1 VTIETREKRG
11 RGRVVARAVT
21 VTALAV
27 AAVLAATPAHA
38 ATPHFVLNPSF
49 IAYTDSATPQTTSFY
64 PTGDLPVGTRVI
76 DGVNHTTRVYFGF
89 DIGGIQR
96 ARLQLGSLVL
106 IEDVVNDCG
115 KPRALV
121 ARPVAGFT
129 ADNSWANPPEAT
141 GDSAAAVPDT
151 AGCASR
157 ITFNLTKA
165 LDLALL
171 HHESRLWIEVRVPD
185 SKERDPG
192 YGRLLYQNDFTFEV
206 TLTNTPP
213 TTPTT
218 LTYSD
223 GTPCSAG
230 TYYTGRD
237 FSVNADQTDPD
248 RNPSDLL
255 TTEVEYWP
263 LSDPSHV
270 TSVPTSQGSGP
281 DGTFG
286 NAYIRVGELAEGAYA
301 WHARTYDTRAY
312 SAWSVAC
319 PFTIDKTAPNTPTVS
334 SAEYPENPPAPTG
347 GYGQSGTF
355 VFTANGSTDVTQFLY
370 GTSPGSLFTR
380 VIADSQGT
388 ATITITPRQIG
399 VQSLYVVSLDRAHN
413 ASPVRQYTFNV
424 RSYAVSAWP
433 TGQVADPAG
442 SRAALVTLHFTTQA
456 GNGLTTIA
464 YAIDDGAWQSAPI
477 GADGVLDVV
486 TPPVTIGQHTLTYSG
501 RDGTG
506 TSQFDSS
513 ITFYAGD
520 EPTVDSDG
528 VYPIDGSGGGVG
540 VTGVFTVTPYLAA
553 DVRDVEYFTTQDT
566 TPVDVPVDADGK
578 ARVHWTPT
586 QTGWTY
592 FWFTVRYT
600 DGTTSTYHS
609 FSVTVNG

>member
-1 VTIETREKRG
+1 LTIETREKRG
-11 RGRVVARAVT
+11 RGRVAARAAA
-21 VTALAV
+21 VTALA
-27 AAVLAATPAHA
+27 AAVVLAAAPAHA
-38 ATPHFVLNPSF
+38 ATPHFILTPSF
-49 IAYTDSATPQTTSFY
+49 IAYTDSATPRTTTFY
-64 PTGDLPVGTRVI
+64 PIGDLPVGTHVI

-89 DIGGIQR
+89 DVGGVQR
-96 ARLQLGSLVL
+96 ARLQQGRLVL
-106 IEDVVNDCG
+106 IEDVANDCG

-121 ARPVAGFT
+121 ARPVTEFT
-129 ADNSWANPPEAT
+129 SNNSWDNPPDPT
-141 GDSAAAVPDT
+141 GVSVAAVPDSADCT
-151 AGCASR
+151 AR
-157 ITFNLTKA
+157 ITFDLTNALDKA
-165 LDLALL
+165 LM
-171 HHESRLWIEVRVPD
+171 HHDTRLWLEVRVPD
-185 SKERDPG
+185 GKERDPA
-192 YGRLLYQNDFTFEV
+192 YGRQLWQNEFTFEV
-206 TLTNTPP
+206 SLTNTPP
-213 TTPTT
+213 MTPTT

-223 GTPCSAG
+223 GTACSAG

-237 FSVNADQTDPD
+237 FSVNADQTDAD
-248 RNPSDLL
+248 RDPSDML

-286 NAYIRVGELAEGAYA
+286 NAYIRVGDLAEGAYA
-301 WHARTYDTRAY
+301 WHARTFDTRAY

-319 PFTIDKTAPNTPTVS
+319 PFTIDKTPPNTPTVS

-347 GYGQSGTF
+347 GYGQAGTF
-355 VFTANGSTDVTQFLY
+355 AFTANGSSDVTQFLY
-370 GTSPGSLFTR
+370 GDSPYSLYNR
-380 VIADSQGT
+380 VAADAQGT
-388 ATITITPRQIG
+388 ATINLMPRHIG

-413 ASPVRQYTFNV
+413 SSPVRKYTFNV
-424 RSYAVSAWP
+424 RSYAVSVWP
-433 TGQVADPAG
+433 TGQVPDPAG
-442 SRAALVTLHFTTQA
+442 SRAVLVTLHFTTQA

-464 YAIDDGAWQSAPI
+464 YAIDGGAWQSAPV
-477 GADGVLDVV
+477 GADGVVDVV
-486 TPPVTIGQHTLTYSG
+486 TPPVATGEHTLTYSG

-506 TSQFDSS
+506 TSQFDATS
-513 ITFYAGD
+513 TFYGSD

-528 VYPIDGSGGGVG
+528 VYPIEGSGGGVG

-553 DVRDVEYFTTQDT
+553 GVQDVQYFTTQDT
-566 TPVDVPVDADGK
+566 TPIDVPVDADGK